1 MESIYMFVKTT
12 LMVVIYVMVIFILGM
27 PDLVGEYAARVSIAY
42 DRTINSNLPID
53 YE

>member
-27 PDLVGEYAARVSIAY
+27 PDLVGEYTARVSIAY
-42 DRTINSNLPID
+42 DSVYNASLPID
-53 YE
+53 RN